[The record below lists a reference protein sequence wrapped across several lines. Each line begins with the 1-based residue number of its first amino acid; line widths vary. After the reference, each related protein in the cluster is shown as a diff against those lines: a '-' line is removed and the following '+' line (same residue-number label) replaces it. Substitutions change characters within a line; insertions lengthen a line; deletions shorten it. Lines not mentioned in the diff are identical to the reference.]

1 MKANFNFKSC
11 VGNPTTARY
20 STVQYKGK
28 MLILNILNAKPF
40 FLGHSQ
46 SENQTC
52 FENGMARALKGRVY
66 KFENVMG
73 SWWKSHVFKSL
84 LENMTFSSWPND
96 FYQFVHPC
104 FESPCPAVF
113 GSCLVFTVDKTKKI
127 AAYLNKKCVKT

>member
-1 MKANFNFKSC
+1 MLLCSPDGTDISRKHFKGILHSMKANFNFKSW

-73 SWWKSHVFKSL
+73 S
-84 LENMTFSSWPND
+84 
-96 FYQFVHPC
+96 
-104 FESPCPAVF
+104 
-113 GSCLVFTVDKTKKI
+113 
-127 AAYLNKKCVKT
+127 